1 MIIPNFNDFV
11 KAYQRILNCKTE
23 RRSLLKQLNN
33 YHFSYIRKD
42 NLADNSLL
50 DYEKVYELVDKDPDS
65 NITSLLNNP
74 QRKLEMKYPLVK
86 IKRSKK
92 PQPVEEDIPVLIDSP
107 ISENPKSCIV

>member
-1 MIIPNFNDFV
+1 M
-11 KAYQRILNCKTE
+11 KCKTE

-50 DYEKVYELVDKDPDS
+50 EYEKVYELVDKYSDS
-65 NITSLLNNP
+65 SIISLLNNP

-86 IKRSKK
+86 VKRNKK
-92 PQPVEEDIPVLIDSP
+92 PQPIEEDIPILIDPP
-107 ISENPKSCIV
+107 ISENPKSSIV